1 MQIFR
6 LKKNSIQFWVF
17 FKFFLFLLFSKG
29 PKNTQKWAFFGADG
43 LFLFFFINLDVYLV
57 SLHYVWNEKFL
68 ALIKKNSLNMQFFE
82 ILLLS
87 KKIQKWSKKALK
99 KVKLLQNAP
108 STALKIFFFLKIQ
121 PCKVLKLLARF
132 CANFCK
138 ILQV

>member
-1 MQIFR
+1 MKCNICYFVQIFR
-6 LKKNSIQFWVF
+6 FKKNSIQFWVF

-99 KVKLLQNAP
+99 KSEIAPKRTINSSQN
-108 STALKIFFFLKIQ
+108 FFF
-121 PCKVLKLLARF
+121 
-132 CANFCK
+132 
-138 ILQV
+138 

>member
-1 MQIFR
+1 MQYMLFCANFPF
-6 LKKNSIQFWVF
+6 KKNSIQFWVF

-57 SLHYVWNEKFL
+57 SLYYVWNEKFL

-99 KVKLLQNAP
+99 KSEIAPKRTINSSQN
-108 STALKIFFFLKIQ
+108 FFF
-121 PCKVLKLLARF
+121 
-132 CANFCK
+132 
-138 ILQV
+138 